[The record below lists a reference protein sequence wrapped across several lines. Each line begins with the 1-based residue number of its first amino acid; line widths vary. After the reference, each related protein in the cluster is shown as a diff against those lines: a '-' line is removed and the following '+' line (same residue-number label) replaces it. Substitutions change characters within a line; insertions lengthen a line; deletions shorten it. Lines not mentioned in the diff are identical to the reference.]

1 MRANVPARADGVPW
15 YRRDVSANVS
25 TQRRQEIL
33 VQAGLM
39 LASELPL
46 PALLQRIVEL
56 AAELGGARYA
66 ALGVLSPEG
75 EEIQEFLT
83 VGVSDEDRAR
93 IGPIPHGRGI
103 LGALITD
110 ARPLRLPRLQDDPR
124 SVGFPANH
132 PPMTSFL
139 GVPVAVRGKVFGNLY
154 LTEKIGAQQ
163 FTDVDEDA
171 LVKLAAQVGVAI
183 EFTRAQEELR
193 RLALLTDRE
202 RIAKELHDD
211 VIQSLFAEG
220 MALQSALS
228 FVGDPVAMTKR
239 LEDSIENID
248 RVIRD
253 LRNYIFGLRPGVAA
267 DRQLDRS
274 LRDLAKGFATNVPV
288 DVHTDDEAVAQLGNR
303 AADVLQFAR
312 EAISNAVRHSGGT
325 HVQVSLVALGDHA
338 LLEISDDG
346 VGFEQGAEGKGDG
359 LLNLRARAEALGGE
373 LEIESAREVGTWV
386 RVRIPI

>member
-1 MRANVPARADGVPW
+1 
-15 YRRDVSANVS
+15 VSTDIS

-56 AAELGGARYA
+56 AAELGGSRYA

-75 EEIQEFLT
+75 EVIQEFLT

-110 ARPLRLPRLQDDPR
+110 AHPLRLPKLQDDPR
-124 SVGFPANH
+124 SVGFPSNH

-154 LTEKIGAQQ
+154 LTEKIGASE
-163 FTDVDEDA
+163 FTQEDEES
-171 LVKLAAQVGVAI
+171 LVKLAAQAGIAI

-193 RLALLTDRE
+193 RLALVQDRE

-220 MALQSALS
+220 MALQAALG
-228 FVGDPVAMTKR
+228 VVNDPKAITER
-239 LEDSIENID
+239 LEGSIENID
-248 RVIRD
+248 RVIHD
-253 LRNYIFGLRPGVAA
+253 LRSYIFGLRPGVAA

-274 LRDLAKGFATNVPV
+274 LRDLAKTFATTIPI
-288 DVHTDDEAVAQLGNR
+288 DVHSDDLAVSRLGNR
-303 AADVLQFAR
+303 SADLIQFAR
-312 EAISNAVRHSGGT
+312 EAISNAVRHASAT
-325 HVQVSLVALGDHA
+325 HVQISLVALSDHA

-346 VGFEQGAEGKGDG
+346 KGFDPALAHGQGQG
-359 LLNLRARAEALGGE
+359 LENLRARAEALGGD
-373 LEIESAREVGTWV
+373 LEIESEAGAGTWV
-386 RVRIPI
+386 RVRIPL